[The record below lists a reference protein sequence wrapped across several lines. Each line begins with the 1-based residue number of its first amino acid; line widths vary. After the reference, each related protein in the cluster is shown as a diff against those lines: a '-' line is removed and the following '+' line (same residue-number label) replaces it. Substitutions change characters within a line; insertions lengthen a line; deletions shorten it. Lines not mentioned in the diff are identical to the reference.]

1 MSLAR
6 KSLSAGRQ
14 PRGGLRPV
22 RGRNARNRNR
32 KRRES
37 RLTAGP
43 PVEKILRQIENVRG
57 RRRSSPLARLRRR
70 RRRDREYCDTR
81 LQCRFEKIRAQILSS
96 LRGHGVE
103 CVLDLDTRESREFR
117 TDIRYPETCPRARVS
132 GPFRR
137 LSPEGTRREQDHDSR
152 QSKCLSSCSPPSR
165 DELPPTAI
173 QLLR

>member
-96 LRGHGVE
+96 LRAHGVE
-103 CVLDLDTRESREFR
+103 CVLDLNTRESRVPNGHPVPGNLSEGSCLG
-117 TDIRYPETCPRARVS
+117 TLPVALAR
-132 GPFRR
+132 RN
-137 LSPEGTRREQDHDSR
+137 
-152 QSKCLSSCSPPSR
+152 SS
-165 DELPPTAI
+165 
-173 QLLR
+173 